1 MSKPW
6 EMKDYAEM
14 EERLAAARQLRRDE
28 LGPWLAGAW
37 RALVEALASFG
48 SHRDDAAHPR
58 RHAA

>member
-14 EERLAAARQLRRDE
+14 EERLAAAHQLRRDE
-28 LGPWLAGAW
+28 LGPWLAEVW
-37 RALVEALASFG
+37 RALADAIASIG
-48 SHRDDAAHPR
+48 SHRDPAAHTH